1 MACTHS
7 HDNMLGNRDNV
18 GSGHFCHQ
26 DLALIGRIQVDV
38 IGTDT
43 GRDTGFEVLS
53 FGNDFGS
60 SIARVEGSGD
70 ENVGVDDLLL
80 ESGFRA
86 LLCAQSEKMYGQWRR
101 VASSIDVKI

>member
-1 MACTHS
+1 
-7 HDNMLGNRDNV
+7 MLGNRDNV

-86 LLCAQSEKMYGQWRR
+86 LLVGNNNVGVTLLFEPFSDIKRIFDRA
-101 VASSIDVKI
+101 